1 MKKYT
6 AAIICCICFLLCGAM
21 GVYTYFV
28 SAKLDEAVKANS
40 AASPASVNADYENEL
55 AILREAN
62 QELSRQITEL
72 SMADNDKV
80 CQDVKSFINLYFNR
94 NYFSDDY
101 DYYTSLYAQA
111 EKHCRGEAKDFFCPE
126 LVIEE
131 PESSGSEGIR
141 LHYFDTQQ
149 FHLYTRKS
157 RMMALCLFWRYS
169 KSHL

>member
-1 MKKYT
+1 MCYEE
-6 AAIICCICFLLCGAM
+6 IHRSYHLLHLLSIVRSN

-80 CQDVKSFINLYFNR
+80 
-94 NYFSDDY
+94 
-101 DYYTSLYAQA
+101 
-111 EKHCRGEAKDFFCPE
+111 AK
-126 LVIEE
+126 
-131 PESSGSEGIR
+131 
-141 LHYFDTQQ
+141 
-149 FHLYTRKS
+149 
-157 RMMALCLFWRYS
+157 M
-169 KSHL
+169 

>member
-80 CQDVKSFINLYFNR
+80 CQDVKSFINLQKEIDEYSAR
-94 NYFSDDY
+94 IDLAAQEISD
-101 DYYTSLYAQA
+101 L
-111 EKHCRGEAKDFFCPE
+111 R
-126 LVIEE
+126 EE
-131 PESSGSEGIR
+131 
-141 LHYFDTQQ
+141 Q
-149 FHLYTRKS
+149 
-157 RMMALCLFWRYS
+157 
-169 KSHL
+169 